1 MKILRITVNGLPL
14 FKQELD
20 LLFYTQQRVSEDDK
34 EKLYK
39 IEPNYYLHTAC
50 AFIGI
55 NASGKT
61 SVLKVINLALNIL
74 RNEPIN
80 HVESRNI
87 LGACERA
94 TFKICFLDKKNNVY
108 CLKTVI
114 TSKKA
119 KAGRYVYSIIEEKLW
134 EKPISSVKS
143 KKYLTDFT
151 AISPIAVRNT
161 EEAYLPDDV
170 SFIIAHNKKAN
181 DRIDVF
187 SLLSYTN
194 INILPFTE
202 DIPLEV
208 IAFLDPTIEKLYFE
222 KVEDKASI
230 HLKFKDEE
238 EIILNNAVELEQYL
252 SSGTIKGIIT
262 FSMVKEVLTSGG
274 YLLIDELENHF
285 NKEIVVTLMRFFMDS
300 SLNKNGST
308 LIFTTHY
315 PELLDEYDRND
326 AIYIVR
332 NRNGITAENL
342 SYILKRNDI
351 KKSDAYQSGFLE
363 GTTPAYEAYLRLK
376 KNLAASLK

>member
-87 LGACERA
+87 LGGCENA
-94 TFKICFLDKKNNVY
+94 SFKICFFDNKRNIC
-108 CLKTVI
+108 CLETVVK
-114 TSKKA
+114 SKKA
-119 KAGRYVYSIIEEKLW
+119 KAGGYVYSIVEEKLW
-134 EKPISSVKS
+134 EKPVSSVKS
-143 KKYLTDFT
+143 KKYLTDF
-151 AISPIAVRNT
+151 SGLRPIAARNT
-161 EEAYLPDDV
+161 DEAYLPDDV
-170 SFIIAHNKKAN
+170 SFIIAHNKKTN

-194 INILPFTE
+194 INVLPFTD

-208 IAFLDPTIEKLYFE
+208 ITFLDPTIEKLCFE
-222 KVEDKASI
+222 KIEDKALI
-230 HLKFKDEE
+230 HLKFKGEE
-238 EIILNNAVELEQYL
+238 ELILNNAVELEQYL

-262 FSMVKEVLTSGG
+262 FSIVKEVFASGG
-274 YLLIDELENHF
+274 YILVDELENHF

-300 SLNKNGST
+300 RLNKNGST

>member
-20 LLFYTQQRVSEDDK
+20 LLFYTQQRVGEDDK

-119 KAGRYVYSIIEEKLW
+119 KDGRYVYSIIEEKLW

-170 SFIIAHNKKAN
+170 SFIIAHNKKAH
-181 DRIDVF
+181 DKIDVF

-222 KVEDKASI
+222 KVEDKAFI

-262 FSMVKEVLTSGG
+262 FSMVKEVLASGG
-274 YLLIDELENHF
+274 YILVDELENHF
-285 NKEIVVTLMRFFMDS
+285 NKEIVVTLIRFFMDS

>member
-20 LLFYTQQRVSEDDK
+20 GEDDK

-134 EKPISSVKS
+134 GKPISSVKS

-181 DRIDVF
+181 DKIDVF

-202 DIPLEV
+202 DILQ
-208 IAFLDPTIEKLYFE
+208 
-222 KVEDKASI
+222 S
-230 HLKFKDEE
+230 
-238 EIILNNAVELEQYL
+238 
-252 SSGTIKGIIT
+252 
-262 FSMVKEVLTSGG
+262 
-274 YLLIDELENHF
+274 
-285 NKEIVVTLMRFFMDS
+285 
-300 SLNKNGST
+300 KNYT
-308 LIFTTHY
+308 
-315 PELLDEYDRND
+315 
-326 AIYIVR
+326 
-332 NRNGITAENL
+332 
-342 SYILKRNDI
+342 
-351 KKSDAYQSGFLE
+351 
-363 GTTPAYEAYLRLK
+363 LK
-376 KNLAASLK
+376 KWKTRHLFI

>member
-20 LLFYTQQRVSEDDK
+20 LLFYTQQRVGEDDK

-181 DRIDVF
+181 DKIDVF

-262 FSMVKEVLTSGG
+262 FSMVKEVLASGG
-274 YLLIDELENHF
+274 YILVDELENHF
-285 NKEIVVTLMRFFMDS
+285 NKEIVVTLIRFFMDC